1 MIDSDYV
8 PRTVEALLQAELPPS
23 TASFRMLDDPRADS
37 QKRFGYPLVE
47 IEFQGGNLERQE
59 YGDPGN
65 NIWAEGVGDGPTSFM
80 VHVHV
85 ERSKGTMA
93 DARAVMD
100 AVCAIFC
107 GRTYNGIEFFS
118 AMTPYNDDGS
128 GLTRGVSRA
137 IEYRYEFLHR

>member
-8 PRTVEALLQAELPPS
+8 ARTVRTLLAAELSPS
-23 TASFRMLDDPRADS
+23 VAAFRMLDDPENDS
-37 QKRFGYPLVE
+37 QKRSGYPLVE

-65 NIWAEGVGDGPTSFM
+65 NIWAEGVGGGPTAFM

-85 ERSKGTMA
+85 ERSRGTMA
-93 DARAVMD
+93 EARAVMD
-100 AVCAIFC
+100 AVCGIFC
-107 GRTYNGIEFFS
+107 GRTYNGVEFFN
-118 AMTPYNDDGS
+118 ALAPYNDDGS
-128 GLTRGVSRA
+128 GVSRGVSRA